1 MKISLVA
8 VIVLLLV
15 LIFNATIRRY
25 LNESLYSS
33 FIRLLRRARRTNPW
47 FLTKETI
54 NHRQRI
60 RDEIEE
66 HMNESSNTNGIEVL
80 LTDALRGGR
89 TYGENKKFLGF
100 VKKYH
105 SEKVIITDYYDKLMQ
120 VSTDMGCKVRYSP
133 QKNKWERVE
142 DGESGVTAVLMGEL
156 DYDNVVEIDWKSSK
170 SDNMPTLYY
179 NYPFFKTFEREFF
192 ATHKG
197 GRRFKELN
205 NEDDVS

>member
-1 MKISLVA
+1 M
-8 VIVLLLV
+8 
-15 LIFNATIRRY
+15 
-25 LNESLYSS
+25 
-33 FIRLLRRARRTNPW
+33 P
-47 FLTKETI
+47 
-54 NHRQRI
+54 
-60 RDEIEE
+60 
-66 HMNESSNTNGIEVL
+66 
-80 LTDALRGGR
+80 
-89 TYGENKKFLGF
+89 
-100 VKKYH
+100 
-105 SEKVIITDYYDKLMQ
+105 
-120 VSTDMGCKVRYSP
+120 VSTDMGYKVHYSP